1 MKSYPSIPRSL
12 RGRKAVR
19 RLHLF
24 DKLDGSN
31 MRFEWSRTGG
41 WTRFGTRHRLTDET
55 HPIWGSAMA
64 LFQASLAD
72 PIARVA
78 TDQGWDALVAFGEFW
93 GPNSIGGQHDASDTK
108 RVTLFDVAPYRR
120 GLVGPERFLDW
131 FGELDTPRYLGEHDW
146 DDALVDSVRRG
157 DLPGVSFEGVVGKA
171 GDGHRLVMAKAKTQ
185 AWVDRVLERYGE
197 EDGAKVVNS

>member
-1 MKSYPSIPRSL
+1 MKTYPSIPRSL

-31 MRFEWSRTGG
+31 MRFEWSRKDG
-41 WTRFGTRHRLTDET
+41 WTRFGTRHRITNES
-55 HPIWGSAMA
+55 HPIWGGAMA
-64 LFQASLAD
+64 LFQESLAE

-78 TDQGWDALVAFGEFW
+78 IDQGWDALVAFGEFW
-93 GPNSIGGQHDASDTK
+93 GPNTVGGRHDPSDTK
-108 RVTLFDVAPYRR
+108 RVTLFDVAPHKR
-120 GLVGPERFLDW
+120 GLVGPQRFLEY
-131 FGELDTPRYLGEHDW
+131 FGDLEIAAYLGEHDW
-146 DDALVDSVRRG
+146 DDALVARVRRG

-185 AWVDRVLERYGE
+185 AWVDRVLRRLGP
-197 EDGAKVVNS
+197 EDGARVVNS